1 LLTPALAIAYIVAT
15 QLVKQQPARIRIRP
29 VQPQDDQPQDD
40 QPQDDQPQADQVAEQ
55 EPAYSLNGHDPK

>member
-40 QPQDDQPQADQVAEQ
+40 QPQADQVAEQ